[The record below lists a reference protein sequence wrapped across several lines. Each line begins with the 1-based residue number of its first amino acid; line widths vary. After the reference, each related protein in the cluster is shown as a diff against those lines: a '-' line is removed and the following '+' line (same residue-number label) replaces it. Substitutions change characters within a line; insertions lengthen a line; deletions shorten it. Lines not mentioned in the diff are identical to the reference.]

1 MSDDTLVAGSEL
13 VFFDAGIGT
22 WSWNEGDGVFTLSP
36 DALRL
41 LQVHSDELPLRFDTI
56 LEAVDA
62 DDRAALSAA
71 FGRMVEDLGTH
82 SAVFRARLDSGESR
96 WFRAVG
102 RALRSESGAAV
113 TAAGVLLDV
122 TAEHRAETFR
132 DTFFEQPNGLHLVA
146 AVDGTIELVNSGWE
160 VILGHRPDTLVGS
173 SFLELVHPD
182 DREATLAEMANLG
195 MGLTTHYFE
204 NRYRAADG
212 DYRLIA
218 WSAAV
223 PAGDSSIFAVGTDI
237 TEKDA
242 ARRRLQEATVVF
254 RSSGEAIVIT
264 DADGVIKEVNDAFT
278 KITGY
283 EREEAVGQHT
293 RLLRSG
299 RHDKAF
305 YEALWSA
312 LQGEGQWRGEIWN
325 RRKNGEV
332 YPELLT
338 ITRID
343 GDGSGYVAMFTD
355 ISNIKQTEQR
365 LQRLAHY
372 DPLTELPNRYLIN
385 ERLEQSLR
393 RAQRSD
399 YRLAV
404 LFLDVDGFKNVND
417 SLGHQAGDTLLTET
431 AARLRGALRDM
442 DNVGRIGGDEFLV
455 VLEDIESADGA
466 TIVAEK
472 ILGALREPLRLNGRA
487 VTITASIGISMYP
500 EDGDTA
506 EALMSN
512 ADAAMYNAKEQ
523 GRDTFRFY
531 SERLTK
537 VAFQHVLLDSALR
550 EAIPRGELLLAFQ
563 PQVDLADMHMI
574 GLEVLLRWNHP
585 QLGAVPP
592 AQFIPHAERTGLIRA
607 FGQWVLDAACRQGAD
622 WLDADLEFGVLAV
635 NVSAP
640 QFRDDDFVDR
650 VRGSLLRSGLPP
662 ERLELEIT
670 ESVLLRDAEELIA
683 RMHELTE
690 MGVRFAIDDFGTG
703 YSSLAYLKR
712 MPIHR
717 LKLDR
722 SFVADIAHEGS
733 NRIISEAVIALG
745 RALDLRV
752 IAEGVEH
759 SDQERTLREMGCE
772 EAQGYRFS
780 MPLYAP
786 RMEDILRRRR
796 ARHTT
801 AWAIGAR

>member
-487 VTITASIGISMYP
+487 VTITASIGISIVSRRRRHGRGTD
-500 EDGDTA
+500 EQRGRGDV
-506 EALMSN
+506 
-512 ADAAMYNAKEQ
+512 Q
-523 GRDTFRFY
+523 
-531 SERLTK
+531 
-537 VAFQHVLLDSALR
+537 
-550 EAIPRGELLLAFQ
+550 
-563 PQVDLADMHMI
+563 
-574 GLEVLLRWNHP
+574 
-585 QLGAVPP
+585 
-592 AQFIPHAERTGLIRA
+592 
-607 FGQWVLDAACRQGAD
+607 RQGAGPRHVP
-622 WLDADLEFGVLAV
+622 L
-635 NVSAP
+635 
-640 QFRDDDFVDR
+640 
-650 VRGSLLRSGLPP
+650 LLRAPDQSCLSACTPGF
-662 ERLELEIT
+662 R
-670 ESVLLRDAEELIA
+670 AA
-683 RMHELTE
+683 RGDT
-690 MGVRFAIDDFGTG
+690 
-703 YSSLAYLKR
+703 
-712 MPIHR
+712 P
-717 LKLDR
+717 
-722 SFVADIAHEGS
+722 
-733 NRIISEAVIALG
+733 G
-745 RALDLRV
+745 RAPARV
-752 IAEGVEH
+752 
-759 SDQERTLREMGCE
+759 
-772 EAQGYRFS
+772 
-780 MPLYAP
+780 PAP
-786 RMEDILRRRR
+786 GGPRRHAHDRAGSAAALEPSAARRR
-796 ARHTT
+796 AAGAVHTPRRAHGFDPRLRPVGT
-801 AWAIGAR
+801 GCRLPPGRGLAGRGP